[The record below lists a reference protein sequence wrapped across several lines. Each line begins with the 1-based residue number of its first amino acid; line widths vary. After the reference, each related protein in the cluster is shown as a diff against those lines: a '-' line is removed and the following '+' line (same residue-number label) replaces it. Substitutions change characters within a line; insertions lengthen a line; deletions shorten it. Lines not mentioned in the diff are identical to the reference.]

1 MNPADPLYIAV
12 LLFTGAFTGLIS
24 GLLGVGGG
32 FIMSPVQYWLFQAG
46 GLPPTLAIRLAFG
59 TSLAVI
65 LPNAVSGVLK
75 HHKNSAV
82 LWKEAGLIGV
92 FALFSSFGGAALAAR
107 LSADILSKIFG
118 LVVILGALKTYGT
131 PAVRA
136 KKDEVDA
143 PSIVSCTA
151 VYAGCGLVVGFL
163 SGLVGIGGGVV
174 SIPLMLVFLRFG
186 MREAVGTSAA
196 IMLFTS
202 AGGILGYVINGW
214 GEPGLPPYSLGY
226 VNLLNLG
233 LLALPGI
240 LAARLGA
247 GLAHKVRPE
256 ALKHLFVLLML
267 YIGMRMIGVF

>member
-1 MNPADPLYIAV
+1 MITPADPLYLAV

-32 FIMSPVQYWLFQAG
+32 FIMSPIQYWLFQAE

-65 LPNAVSGVLK
+65 LPNAISGVLK
-75 HHKNSAV
+75 HHKNSSV
-82 LWKEAGLIGV
+82 LWKEAGLIGI

-107 LSADILSKIFG
+107 LSAGILSKIFG
-118 LVVILGALKTYGT
+118 LVVILGALKTYRT
-131 PAVRA
+131 PAVRP
-136 KKDEVDA
+136 KKGENA
-143 PSIVSCTA
+143 PSLVSGTA
-151 VYAGCGLVVGFL
+151 VYAGCGIIVGFL

-202 AGGILGYVINGW
+202 AGGTLGYVLNGW

-240 LAARLGA
+240 LAARIGA
-247 GLAHKVRPE
+247 GLTHRVRPE
-256 ALKHLFVLLML
+256 VLKHFFVLLML
-267 YIGMRMIGVF
+267 YIGLKMIGGF